1 MNGIISDGHANKK
14 LTEEKGT
21 LTTDIKSIHSDPAP
35 QQFVKPSLKASLFR
49 RRSDSW
55 LNRPNFGKIGLRK
68 PVVNKS
74 MLESRKM
81 LPLHRRAHTMM
92 HLSNSRSLSPSS
104 SEGPNTAAID
114 ELKRVVDSLVE
125 QFVQT
130 EQRLEK
136 QLAAFQKRFEKMEKM
151 QLAILSTIK
160 KIALSYSDSP
170 PPITRF

>member
-1 MNGIISDGHANKK
+1 MNEIITDGHANKK
-14 LTEEKGT
+14 LAEEKGT
-21 LTTDIKSIHSDPAP
+21 STTDIKVIHSDPAP
-35 QQFVKPSLKASLFR
+35 QQFVKPSLKAGLFR

-81 LPLHRRAHTMM
+81 LPLHRRAHTLM
-92 HLSNSRSLSPSS
+92 HLSNIRSLSPSS
-104 SEGPNTAAID
+104 SEGTNTAAKD
-114 ELKRVVDSLVE
+114 ELKRVVDNLVE
-125 QFVQT
+125 QFGET
-130 EQRLEK
+130 EQRVEK
-136 QLAAFQKRFEKMEKM
+136 QLAALHKRFEKMEKM

-160 KIALSYSDSP
+160 KISCSYSDSP